1 MSLIANVG
9 RKAPSTRMLLAGIYA
24 CLIAGAVTMVYP
36 FLLMISGSFKTNVDR
51 NDFDIIPAFL
61 YDDNVLYRKHLECKY
76 NNSLTKYNPY
86 NRTKAHEFRI
96 IDPPA
101 KVPAQKVADWK
112 EFEASGAIPPGWYNL
127 GYMFHTGDRLLLRKQ
142 REFRE
147 RLAALSNSD
156 VSPFSSRL
164 DNAGESWITVGN
176 IVERLTERR
185 YHLAGSPIE
194 EEFYR
199 FKAEQPAWFRFYPSL
214 DGLYVQTFL
223 EPIYGREIQDYN
235 RSHGTS
241 YRSYNEITLSVS
253 VPANL
258 HEKKDW
264 ERFVREE
271 LNLQFICMNPA
282 AQLLYA
288 DFLSKLYT
296 GNMQQLN
303 SRYGSSYVTFS
314 AIPYPTNLLHN
325 SNALVDWSEFI
336 RHVPAEHLTVTGPEI
351 EFRRFMEA
359 RYLSNIESINRAHE
373 TSYPNFAAI
382 PLPSSDVDYSDF
394 LANRREIRK
403 EFIFA
408 NYRQV
413 IDYILLHGR
422 SLSNT
427 VIYCVLA
434 VIFTLTINP
443 LAAYAL
449 SRFKLPSTYKILLF
463 CMATMAFPPAVA
475 MIPNFLLL
483 KHLDMLN
490 TFAALI
496 LPGVANGFN
505 IFLLKG
511 FFDSLPR
518 ELYESAEIDGAG
530 EWTIFWHITMSLSKP
545 ILAVLALGAFTAA
558 YGNFMFAFVLCPDE
572 KMWTLMV
579 FLYQL
584 QIGGHMG
591 LTFAALLVAAIPTFL
606 AFVLCQKVIMRGIV
620 VPVEK

>member
-1 MSLIANVG
+1 MALISNVG
-9 RKAPSTRMLLAGIYA
+9 KAPSTRLLVAGIYA
-24 CLIAGAVTMVYP
+24 CLIAGAITMVYP

-51 NDFDIIPAFL
+51 NDFDIIPAFFH
-61 YDDNVLYRKHLECKY
+61 DDAVLYRKHLECKY

-86 NRTKAHEFRI
+86 NRTRAYEFRL
-96 IDPPA
+96 IDPPGQIA
-101 KVPAQKVADWK
+101 GQKVADWR
-112 EFEASGAIPPGWYNL
+112 EFETASGLPAGWYNL

-147 RLAALSNSD
+147 RLAALSGNDIRTFNSK
-156 VSPFSSRL
+156 F
-164 DNAGESWITVGN
+164 DNQVESWIAVGS
-176 IVERLTERR
+176 IIERITERR
-185 YHLAGSPIE
+185 YQLGGSPIE

-199 FKAEQPAWFRFYPSL
+199 FKAEQPAWFRFYPSI
-214 DGLYVQTFL
+214 DGLFVQTFL
-223 EPIYGREIQDYN
+223 EPVYSRDIREYN
-235 RSHGTS
+235 KAHGTS
-241 YRSYNEITLSVS
+241 FRSYDEIILSAS
-253 VPANL
+253 VPQNHL
-258 HEKKDW
+258 ERKDW
-264 ERFVREE
+264 ERFVKEE
-271 LNLQFICMNPA
+271 LNLQFIRVNQAANPFF
-282 AQLLYA
+282 A
-288 DFLSKLYT
+288 DFLSDRYN
-296 GNMQQLN
+296 GNLQQIN
-303 SRYGSSYVTFS
+303 SRYGSSYASFNS
-314 AIPYPTNLLHN
+314 IPYPTNLLHN
-325 SNALVDWSEFI
+325 SNRLVDWSEFV
-336 RHVPAEHLTVTGPEI
+336 RKVPAEHLSVTSPEI
-351 EFRRFMEA
+351 EFRRFLTA
-359 RYLSNIESINRAHE
+359 RYSGNLEAINRAHG
-373 TSYPNFAAI
+373 TSYTSFESI
-382 PLPSSDVDYSDF
+382 PMPSKEIDYSEF
-394 LANRREIRK
+394 LSNKREIRS
-403 EFIFA
+403 EFISA

-413 IDYILLHGR
+413 IDYILLHGQA
-422 SLSNT
+422 LSNT

-434 VIFTLTINP
+434 VVFALTINP

-483 KHLDMLN
+483 KHLNMLN

-584 QIGGHMG
+584 QIEGHMG
-591 LTFAALLVAAIPTFL
+591 LTFAALLVAAIPTFV
-606 AFVLCQKVIMRGIV
+606 AFALCQKVIMRGIV